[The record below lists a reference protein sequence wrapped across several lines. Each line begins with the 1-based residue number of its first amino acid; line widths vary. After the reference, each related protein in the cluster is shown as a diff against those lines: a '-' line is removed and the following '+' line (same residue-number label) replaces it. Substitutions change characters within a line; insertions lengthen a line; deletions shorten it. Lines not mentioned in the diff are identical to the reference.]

1 MRNKKPLV
9 PMSLTTEE
17 ALGNALNMDYYVL
30 SVEEPLYSQI
40 RGKTAIWEHFSPDW
54 EPEDYA
60 MGQFLL
66 LKRKTGKHVY
76 DPEKHQIRY
85 LLLK

>member
-1 MRNKKPLV
+1 
-9 PMSLTTEE
+9 MSLTTEE
-17 ALGNALNMDYYVL
+17 AMRNALGVDCYLL

-40 RGKTAIWEHFSPDW
+40 KGKAAIWERFAPDW
-54 EPEDYA
+54 EPEDHA
-60 MGQFLL
+60 AQRFLL
-66 LKRKTGKHVY
+66 LKRKTGEHVY